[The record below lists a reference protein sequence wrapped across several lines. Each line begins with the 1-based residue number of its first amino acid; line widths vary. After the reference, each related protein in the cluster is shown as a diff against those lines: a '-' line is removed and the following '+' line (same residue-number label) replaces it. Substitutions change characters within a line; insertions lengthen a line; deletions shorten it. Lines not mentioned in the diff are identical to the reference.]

1 MGSISGKD
9 MVDMMAEGV
18 ETYVKQHLLE
28 SIVENLVSEFKKDI
42 TKVVSD
48 KLAEMAFRAKSENNH
63 MEQRK
68 DLFVLIEWVKCQKEY
83 KTKYTMQSE
92 AITDS

>member
-1 MGSISGKD
+1 MDNINGKD

-28 SIVENLVSEFKKDI
+28 SIVENLVSEFEKDI
-42 TKVVSD
+42 TKVVGD
-48 KLAEMAFRAKSENNH
+48 KLAEMAFRAKSENNYL
-63 MEQRK
+63 EQRK

-83 KTKYTMQSE
+83 KAKYTMQSE
-92 AITDS
+92 VL

>member
-1 MGSISGKD
+1 MSNISGKD

-48 KLAEMAFRAKSENNH
+48 ELAEMAFRAKTENNH
-63 MEQRK
+63 MEMRK
-68 DLFVLIEWVKCQKEY
+68 DLFVLIEWVKCQKKY
-83 KTKYTMQSE
+83 KAKYTMQSE
-92 AITDS
+92 VV